1 MCWEE
6 TLLPGIRNA
15 LSTFSCS
22 TALPCFA
29 SKSTAR
35 VKIEL
40 CCGRQKKGHGGLCL
54 QNKCA
59 KFSDL
64 LRKGRGVCFD
74 FCQAVNVFSVHTL
87 ASVKSAT
94 RKGHRRR
101 VSPPRQRTW
110 PVLLSIKGQNA
121 TLLQGLPAHPQ
132 AGLNLLQERWAGY
145 RQSAVPVTPPD
156 VCSHHRNWIHIH
168 FSWELPRH
176 KGHPV
181 PLATIANSICKVS
194 PNPN

>member
-54 QNKCA
+54 QKQV
-59 KFSDL
+59 
-64 LRKGRGVCFD
+64 RKVQRFPPQGAWGLFWFLPSSERF
-74 FCQAVNVFSVHTL
+74 HTL
-87 ASVKSAT
+87 ASVKSAA

-110 PVLLSIKGQNA
+110 PFLLSIKGQNA

-132 AGLNLLQERWAGY
+132 AGLNLLQERWAGH